1 MADDRQH
8 FTQELVSAKYL
19 VEMPESVEPE
29 MPQPVRRAQPPS
41 SGLEQAMRWISPLV
55 LFMLLA
61 AGIGLYF
68 KKEDSIR
75 ASVNRFGERTSN
87 PIDLVLWFGGSKQTL
102 REGFESTLQEAQ
114 RSAQADLERMQ
125 AEQPKFKFDS
135 SDFENAWNPQGD
147 R

>member
-1 MADDRQH
+1 MADDRQT

-19 VEMPESVEPE
+19 VESPEPVEPE
-29 MPQPVRRAQPPS
+29 TLRPVRRAAPPS

-75 ASVNRFGERTSN
+75 AGVDRFSERTSN
-87 PIDLVLWFGGSKQTL
+87 PIDLVLWFGGSKQTF
-102 REGFESTLQEAQ
+102 REGFESTLQDAQ
-114 RSAQADLERMQ
+114 RSAQADFERMQ
-125 AEQPKFKFDS
+125 SEQPKFKFDVG
-135 SDFENAWNPQGD
+135 DFENAWNPQGD
-147 R
+147 